1 MATKECINI
10 IGNGVVFNLD
20 ALFSEIEKNGFK
32 FGTGEDEGDR
42 KLFISDCAHL
52 VLPVHIEADGFQES
66 LLEEK
71 ALGFF
76 VFCII
81 FGSRLVYWSLENK
94 SEQESL
100 FVSFVSWKASVLIV
114 RPILV

>member
-10 IGNGVVFNLD
+10 IGNGVVVNLD

-32 FGTGEDEGDR
+32 FGTGDDEGDR

-52 VLPVHIEADGFQES
+52 VVPVHIEADGFQES

-76 VFCII
+76 VFYII
-81 FGSRLVYWSLENK
+81 LGSSLVYWSLEKNRGR
-94 SEQESL
+94 SALSIFL
-100 FVSFVSWKASVLIV
+100 SW
-114 RPILV
+114 